1 MAFRTLTFN
10 DLSAWD
16 RVLRAIWVGDRYIT
30 VVTDRDLATFWQRR
44 LTVVVLVGVFDG
56 LSHFSLFVFR
66 QLVRVIDLHLVVRY
80 LRFIFFVVG
89 LLFHD
94 LITSNQIR
102 GIIRVSDRYVTVV
115 TNSDLRPL
123 WQRRLAVVI
132 LVGVFDRGFNG
143 RFFVFGQIIFIIN
156 FDLVSR

>member
-1 MAFRTLTFN
+1 Y
-10 DLSAWD
+10 
-16 RVLRAIWVGDRYIT
+16 VT
-30 VVTDRDLATFWQRR
+30 VVADRDLRSVWQRR
-44 LTVVVLVGVFDG
+44 LTVVVLVGVFDC

-123 WQRRLAVVI
+123 WQRRLA
-132 LVGVFDRGFNG
+132 
-143 RFFVFGQIIFIIN
+143 
-156 FDLVSR
+156 